1 MLTCSFLFG
10 LAQEPGPVMQA
21 ADNVQVS
28 AALNRPALGGFIG
41 FKGVLHVQAVMEVE
55 VGVHAV
61 EG

>member
-1 MLTCSFLFG
+1 
-10 LAQEPGPVMQA
+10 MQA

-28 AALNRPALGGFIG
+28 AALNRPALGGFNG